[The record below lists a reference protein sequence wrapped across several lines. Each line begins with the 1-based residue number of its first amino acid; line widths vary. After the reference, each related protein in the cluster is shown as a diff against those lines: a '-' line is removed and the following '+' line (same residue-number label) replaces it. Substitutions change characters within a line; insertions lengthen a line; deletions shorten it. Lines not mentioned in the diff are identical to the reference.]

1 MTYSI
6 KDILIET
13 RNNGEQSEEKGD
25 NNEYFKLVNTKFAL
39 EHNSNRIIISSP
51 VVQSIPPVINNTAP
65 KQPSKTKTKDKVPKI
80 NEVDNI
86 MSIMNNVE
94 LLYDKPLDKVYCS
107 INENNIMAVDDEDF
121 GNWLT
126 NIYYKQYKQF
136 INHNA
141 LKSIRAYLKHEAKI
155 NGKKIKTYNRI
166 ACANNKIWI
175 DINDEN
181 NNVIHVNSNG
191 WSIITTNRVYFNKY
205 STQLSLP
212 YPVKDG
218 NIIDLINMLPLQNQ
232 DDIVLV
238 LSWLIVSY
246 INDSSSAYLWLT
258 GDEGSGKTS
267 LGNILKAFID
277 PIEGEGISL
286 NDNPL
291 EVVQI
296 LDHSCIPLFDN
307 VSHINKKVSDLF
319 CSAFS
324 GGTLSKRQL
333 YTDANDFH
341 FKPTKTSI
349 FTTRKLPS
357 IESDLLDRS
366 IIINMNRI
374 SDSDRK
380 LERKLLQ
387 QFNSIKP
394 MVFGVILDALV
405 KTLQTY
411 HNIELNEYSRIA
423 EFQNKGV
430 AAAEALG
437 FEREVFLRALN
448 NNQSSHKQI
457 IINSNTL
464 AQAVQIMMNNQQY
477 WEGYAGQLLL
487 ILKSFTTTP
496 NILPSTDVWLG
507 RKLRDCLPQLQN
519 IGIVIEFPEHNDGI
533 GMKYKISNSNF
544 KSNTEPIALQS
555 FNYENESISVQPVVQ
570 DRIETINNDYV
581 PESSW
586 RNPSAG
592 RYELSYNDAH
602 PDDWSTTEFDY

>member
-6 KDILIET
+6 KNILIET
-13 RNNGEQSEEKGD
+13 RSQGEQSEDNDD
-25 NNEYFKLVNTKFAL
+25 NNAYYELFNT
-39 EHNSNRIIISSP
+39 ETISSNP
-51 VVQSIPPVINNTAP
+51 VVQIIPPVINNTAP

-94 LLYDKPLDKVYCS
+94 LLYDKPLDKTYCS

-166 ACANNKIWI
+166 ACTNNEIWI

-218 NIIDLINMLPLQNQ
+218 NIIDLINMLPLQSQ

-246 INDSSSAYLWLT
+246 INDSSSAYLWLI

-411 HNIELNEYSRIA
+411 QNIELNEYSRIA
-423 EFQNKGV
+423 EFQNKGA

-437 FEREVFLRALN
+437 FEREVFLRALK

-496 NILPSTDVWLG
+496 NLLPSTDVWLG
-507 RKLRDCLPQLQN
+507 RKLRDCLPQLKN

-544 KSNTEPIALQS
+544 KSNTEPTVLQS

-602 PDDWSTTEFDY
+602 PDDWSNTEFDY